1 MAFATATVHQAV
13 AGEFTRLFLVGV
25 ASVGDAWFE
34 GQDVEWNAGFGGG
47 IAIHGRARYAGLFAI
62 YGLEVEEWQIYTR
75 IKPWF

>member
-13 AGEFTRLFLVGV
+13 AGDYTRLFLVGV

-34 GQDVEWNAGFGGG
+34 GQDVAWNAGLGGG
-47 IAIHGRARYAGLFAI
+47 IAIRGRARYAGIFAV
-62 YGLEVEEWQIYTR
+62 YGTEAEEWQIYTR